1 MLDFSFGEL
10 LLLGVIALVVL
21 GPEKLPHAARMAGAW
36 VGRIRRSVISIQ
48 AEIEREVAVQE
59 MKQRIEQESQRIR
72 NSEIAQQLQKDISS
86 IGQQVQEAGGSA
98 EAALRPEPPA
108 IRTRV
113 PTDAVAAAA
122 PVTSPPP
129 ATPAAPAEAPKP
141 DDEKPGE
148 EAFKAYVQ
156 ASGHKPADTT
166 S

>member
-10 LLLGVIALVVL
+10 LMLGVIALVVL

-59 MKQRIEQESQRIR
+59 MRQRIEQESQRIQ
-72 NSEIAQQLQKDISS
+72 NSEIALQLQKDISS
-86 IGQQVQEAGGSA
+86 IGQQVHEAGASA
-98 EAALRPEPPA
+98 EAALRNDPSTVMTRLPDAPPA
-108 IRTRV
+108 LPATS
-113 PTDAVAAAA
+113 AA
-122 PVTSPPP
+122 PP
-129 ATPAAPAEAPKP
+129 ATPEPAET
-141 DDEKPGE
+141 EKPGE

-156 ASGHKPADTT
+156 AAHKPADKT